1 MWAGSHTLDARRS
14 RPPDALDSLDACDSF
29 VAGRGALAII
39 ALIRFTFN
47 GGIPPACRPWFLGG
61 RLIALRKEGDSPALR
76 KIRPIAIGSALG
88 RVVSICAAADS
99 TVRFATL
106 FQPPSA
112 QSCASRPRTQT
123 DGSPSPVQ
131 LGAVCCR
138 NCTEIAHHAVSAL
151 LDSHPTY
158 VDVSLDVRN
167 AFNSISRDAFMPLVK
182 SHLPDLLPWI
192 GSMYGETIPTSFMVI
207 PHSPTSPLPKSY
219 PKEAVGKDAPWCS
232 ALCLGAAPPLVLLG
246 PTYWSGTQDGSVISY
261 RDDLHLVGS
270 PSTVS
275 LALKALLHPSPPLDA
290 ALSLDCRLSTIGLA
304 LSHGKSSILMG
315 RDVTPNTL
323 GLETTLY

>member
-1 MWAGSHTLDARRS
+1 M
-14 RPPDALDSLDACDSF
+14 
-29 VAGRGALAII
+29 
-39 ALIRFTFN
+39 
-47 GGIPPACRPWFLGG
+47 
-61 RLIALRKEGDSPALR
+61 
-76 KIRPIAIGSALG
+76 
-88 RVVSICAAADS
+88 
-99 TVRFATL
+99 
-106 FQPPSA
+106 
-112 QSCASRPRTQT
+112 
-123 DGSPSPVQ
+123 
-131 LGAVCCR
+131 
-138 NCTEIAHHAVSAL
+138 
-151 LDSHPTY
+151 
-158 VDVSLDVRN
+158 RN

-270 PSTVS
+270 PSTVA

-290 ALSLDCRLSTIGLA
+290 ALSLDCRLSMIGLG
-304 LSHGKSSILMG
+304 LSHGKSSILMASW
-315 RDVTPNTL
+315 VEMSPPTP
-323 GLETTLY
+323 